1 MQSQSFHHA
10 ICMRF
15 RPKMMEIAVQYV
27 SSCDALRAY
36 LHFKVA
42 GMRVSKPQNGFA

>member
-1 MQSQSFHHA
+1 MQSQSFYHA
-10 ICMRF
+10 ICMRLQ
-15 RPKMMEIAVQYV
+15 PKMMQIAVQSA

-42 GMRVSKPQNGFA
+42 GMRVSKP